1 MPFLPFPE
9 WKPDVSDYQ
18 GASSQVIQ
26 NVLARGDGYGPAPS
40 LAAFT
45 SALPAPCRGVF
56 YARNADG
63 SITTFAATA
72 TRLWKLN
79 NTDFTWI
86 PVSRVVA
93 LTSISNAS
101 PAVFALTAHGRSI
114 GEAIVLSNSGGALNA
129 GLTVG
134 TVYYIIA
141 AGFTA
146 NQYEVSL
153 TPGGAAVNTSSAG
166 SGTQFFT
173 GGYTTVAADR
183 QWQFAQ
189 FNNLVF
195 ATQSADLLQV
205 LDLTSAGAFS
215 NALGS
220 PPQAAFITVVNRF
233 LVLSGLLSFAYR
245 VQWSGLN
252 NVNASSSWDNVTA
265 QSNFQDMADGGVSR
279 GVAGGDNYGIV
290 FQDSAIRSM
299 TFNPG
304 SPEVFD
310 FLKIS
315 QGEGLLAPYSA
326 VNAGGQ
332 TFFVSTQGF
341 KVIAPGGAPSPIG
354 KEKFDRTFLTDVD
367 QGNLQLAIAAADPK
381 GPRVWFAYKSLAGQ
395 AGLFD
400 KIIVYDWMLQ
410 RAVLLVASGE
420 YIAGLAKPGLTLE
433 NLDAISSSID
443 ALAFSLDAVSTA
455 ALAQLGCVSS
465 AHLAGFFNG
474 PNLEATLQTSE
485 QALGRFRSRIRGMR
499 PITDAAAA
507 MLSVA
512 TRERIQDTAV
522 TSPEVAVDGL
532 GNCVQNVSTRL
543 MRGRLR
549 IPAGATW
556 SFATGVEPDAVAEGQ
571 Q

>member
-26 NVLARGDGYGPAPS
+26 NVLPRGDGYAPAPGLS
-40 LAAFT
+40 PFT
-45 SALPAPCRGVF
+45 AALPAPCRGAF

-63 SITTFAATA
+63 SITTLAATA

-79 NTDFTWI
+79 NSDFTWI

-101 PAVFALTAHGRSI
+101 PAVFALTAHGRQV
-114 GEAIVLSNSGGALNA
+114 GDAIVLSTTGALPA

-141 AGFTA
+141 AGFSA
-146 NQYEVSL
+146 NAFEVAL
-153 TPGGAAVNTSSAG
+153 TPGGAAINTSSAG
-166 SGTQFFT
+166 SGTHSFT
-173 GGYTTVAADR
+173 GSYTTVAADR

-195 ATQSADLLQV
+195 TTQASDLLQV
-205 LDLTSAGAFS
+205 IDLTAASAFS

-220 PPQAAFITVVNRF
+220 PPQAAFVAVINRF
-233 LVLSGLLSFAYR
+233 LVLTGLLSFAYR

-252 NVNASSSWDNVTA
+252 NVNASASWDNVTA
-265 QSNFQDMADGGVSR
+265 QSNFQDLADGGITR
-279 GVAGGDNYGIV
+279 GTAGGDNYGIV

-315 QGEGLLAPYSA
+315 QGEGILAPYSS

-341 KVIAPGGAPSPIG
+341 KVIAPGGAPTPIG
-354 KEKFDRTFLTDVD
+354 KEKFDRTFLADVD
-367 QGNLQLAIAAADPK
+367 QGNLQLTIAAADPK
-381 GPRVWFAYKSLAGQ
+381 GPRVYFAYKSLAGQ

-410 RAVLLVASGE
+410 RATLLSVAGE
-420 YIAGLAKPGLTLE
+420 YIAGLAKSGLTLE
-433 NLDAISSSID
+433 NLDAISASID
-443 ALAFSLDAVSTA
+443 ALAFSLDAVSSA
-455 ALAQLGCVSS
+455 ALAQLGFVSS
-465 AHLAGFFNG
+465 AHLVGFFSG
-474 PNLEATLQTSE
+474 ANLEATLQTSE

-499 PITDAAAA
+499 PVTDAGAA
-507 MLSVA
+507 MLSIT
-512 TRERIQDTAV
+512 TRERLQDTAV
-522 TSPEVAVDGL
+522 TGPESAVDGL
-532 GNCVQNVSTRL
+532 GNCVQNISTRL

-549 IPAGATW
+549 IPAGASW
-556 SFATGVEPDAVAEGQ
+556 SFATGLEPDAVAEGQ